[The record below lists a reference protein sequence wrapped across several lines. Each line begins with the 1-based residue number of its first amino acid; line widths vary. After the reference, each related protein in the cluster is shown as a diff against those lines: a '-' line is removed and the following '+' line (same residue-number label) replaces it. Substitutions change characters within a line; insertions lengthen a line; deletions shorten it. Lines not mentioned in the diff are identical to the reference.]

1 MIFLH
6 VHSQQIYCFFRHLSA
21 FSVRRIAAGTL
32 VCCVIMGC
40 AANRAKENEVEY
52 DMMENLTAKFNIVYH
67 GRKIIADV
75 TRQNFEAHRD
85 NYQQLL
91 PVLIEPTEATAS
103 ANVQLMDSVI
113 GKALTLIN
121 TKSNS
126 KYLNEAYL
134 LTGKANY
141 LKANYYNAVEFFTYT
156 ANAFAQ
162 DPEYRQA
169 ALTWKARSLMQLGNL
184 TEAGAVLDTVF
195 TELESARHSVGLAFA
210 AQAKYYLL
218 TGDEESAITML
229 LQAIEHMRDKP
240 TRLR

>member
-1 MIFLH
+1 DTVDLKISIFRI
-6 VHSQQIYCFFRHLSA
+6 S
-21 FSVRRIAAGTL
+21 RRPLILAVMT
-32 VCCVIMGC
+32 VFICIGC
-40 AANRAKENEVEY
+40 AGSKQGGKPKY
-52 DMMENLTAKFNIVYH
+52 DMMENLTARYNMVYH
-67 GRKIIADV
+67 GRKIIDE
-75 TRQNFEAHRD
+75 TIQRD
-85 NYQQLL
+85 AANQEMNYQQLL
-91 PVLIEPTEATAS
+91 PVLIEPTEATTS

-169 ALTWKARSLMQLGNL
+169 ALTWKARSLMQLGN
-184 TEAGAVLDTVF
+184 
-195 TELESARHSVGLAFA
+195 
-210 AQAKYYLL
+210 
-218 TGDEESAITML
+218 
-229 LQAIEHMRDKP
+229 
-240 TRLR
+240 